1 MPKVIFLTSLVS
13 EITASFNQYTPA
25 DFVVEV
31 HANTLPEEK
40 IILLMEEADF
50 LILFPSQIS
59 DEALK
64 AAKKLKLIQLVSAG
78 FDKMNVELCRE
89 LGIPIANNGG
99 ANSID
104 VAEHTLALILAFYRR
119 FLEMDHNAR
128 TDRWRAIDSGMTTY
142 TIHGKTAGVVGLG
155 QIGQK
160 TARLLNAFGANVLY
174 YDAFPQPEA
183 VEKELNVTRSSL
195 EALLEQSD
203 IVTLHVPLNDDTQG
217 LIGETQL
224 SLMKP
229 AALLVNTCRGPVIDE
244 AALTHALRKGE
255 IAGAA
260 LDVLTQEP
268 PDPDNPILHLDNV
281 ILTPHTAG
289 VTFDTWAR
297 RGEFIYQNLQRV
309 WDGQP
314 PLAVVSQ

>member
-1 MPKVIFLTSLVS
+1 
-13 EITASFNQYTPA
+13 
-25 DFVVEV
+25 
-31 HANTLPEEK
+31 
-40 IILLMEEADF
+40 
-50 LILFPSQIS
+50 
-59 DEALK
+59 
-64 AAKKLKLIQLVSAG
+64 
-78 FDKMNVELCRE
+78 
-89 LGIPIANNGG
+89 
-99 ANSID
+99 
-104 VAEHTLALILAFYRR
+104 
-119 FLEMDHNAR
+119 
-128 TDRWRAIDSGMTTY
+128 
-142 TIHGKTAGVVGLG
+142 
-155 QIGQK
+155 
-160 TARLLNAFGANVLY
+160 
-174 YDAFPQPEA
+174 
-183 VEKELNVTRSSL
+183 
-195 EALLEQSD
+195 
-203 IVTLHVPLNDDTQG
+203 
-217 LIGETQL
+217 
-224 SLMKP
+224 MKP